1 MIGRMNGALAGAVG
15 EGMSDICALLMNED
29 DVMGEYS
36 FDDPVGIRRFPY
48 DGYPNTYGDVTGA
61 EVHNDGEIYAAIG
74 WSLFKRFAGRKDA
87 LFDYLVDGMN
97 YTPAQPTYEQM
108 RDGILAAVGNAGNPA
123 DECLVWQAFAEFGVG
138 VNAKGLAKGQTK
150 AVVSESFALPTSCQ
164 P

>member
-1 MIGRMNGALAGAVG
+1 
-15 EGMSDICALLMNED
+15 
-29 DVMGEYS
+29 MGEYS
-36 FDDPVGIRRFPY
+36 TDDPVGIRRFPY
-48 DGYPNTYGDVTGA
+48 DGYPNTYGDVTGG
-61 EVHNDGEIYAAIG
+61 EVHDDGEIYAAIG

-108 RDGILAAVGNAGNPA
+108 RDGILAAVGNADNPA

-150 AVVSESFALPTSCQ
+150 AVISESFALPATCQ